1 MSSPYPLNPAIR
13 AMLERSLA
21 FAPSSN
27 TLAARRAAFL
37 ALCRDF
43 TGPRPEGWGQQDVD
57 LDGLALRV
65 YQPDSAAPKGGWPV
79 LLYLHG
85 GGWSMGGLDSHDWFA
100 YSLARRLRVAIV
112 AVEYRLAP
120 EHPWPAALHD
130 TLRAF
135 RGLRQ
140 GQVLRSLSTEC
151 VLVCGESAGGTLAA
165 ALCLALG
172 DSGERQPLGQALLYP
187 VLTADETLPSATEH
201 AHAPFLTSAG
211 LRASIVDYL
220 PDPAHRHSPLAMPLN
235 AAAHTPSAL
244 KALPATFIGVAEF
257 DPLRDHGIAYH
268 QALTNAHKEIELYLG
283 TGLVHGCL
291 RDDAIAEVATV
302 YDALATW
309 LARLLTA

>member
-13 AMLERSLA
+13 AMLERSLTFVPA
-21 FAPSSN
+21 SD

-43 TGPRPEGWGQQDVD
+43 TGPRPDGWIQQDVD
-57 LDGLALRV
+57 LDGLTLRV
-65 YQPDSAAPKGGWPV
+65 YQPDSPTPKGGWPV

-151 VLVCGESAGGTLAA
+151 LLVCGESAGGTLAA
-165 ALCLALG
+165 ALCLALAET
-172 DSGERQPLGQALLYP
+172 GERQPLGQALLYS

-211 LRASIVDYL
+211 LRVSIADYL
-220 PDPAHRHSPLAMPLN
+220 PDPAYRHSPLAMPLN
-235 AAAHTPSAL
+235 AADFKAQPS
-244 KALPATFIGVAEF
+244 TFIGVAEF

-268 QALTNAHKEIELYLG
+268 QVLTNSGIDSELYVG
-283 TGLVHGCL
+283 KGLVHGCL
-291 RDDAIAEVATV
+291 RDDSIAEVAV
-302 YDALATW
+302 LYDTLTAW
-309 LARLLTA
+309 IARLLAA